1 MIIDMLGRESLFI
14 SLQLSM
20 RQSMKSSVGENKQG
34 RSAEKV
40 KLLLDG
46 RHLKPQVVRPQRDR
60 GDDDLK

>member
-1 MIIDMLGRESLFI
+1 
-14 SLQLSM
+14 LSM